1 VGGNLVIFFIMAAEI
16 PRTVDITPSETC
28 LMDTVFHVSE
38 EARFQGAVH
47 GALNLLEDTSVSM
60 DRIVIVANGGAVRS
74 LLKGGRGEELL
85 EQARGSGI
93 IMKACKN
100 SLMGMRID
108 RARLVDGVSVV
119 SSGVGELTRLQSEGF
134 AYIRV

>member
-1 VGGNLVIFFIMAAEI
+1 
-16 PRTVDITPSETC
+16 
-28 LMDTVFHVSE
+28 MDTVFHVSE

-74 LLKGGRGEELL
+74 LLKGGRGEEIL

-100 SLMGMRID
+100 SLMGLRID
-108 RARLVDGVSVV
+108 RARLVDGASVV
-119 SSGVGELTRLQSEGF
+119 SSGVGELTRLQAEGF